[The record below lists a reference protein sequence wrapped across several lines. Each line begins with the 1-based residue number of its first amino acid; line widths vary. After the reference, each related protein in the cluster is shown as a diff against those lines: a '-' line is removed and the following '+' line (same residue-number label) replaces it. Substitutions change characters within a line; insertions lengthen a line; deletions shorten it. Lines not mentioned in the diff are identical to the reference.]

1 MDFTSRVPVV
11 VILKNKKGNI
21 IKRKGHLLNEKG
33 TLSMKKA
40 IITIQHPNEY
50 PIFKC
55 FRENE
60 SSLKK
65 NVFNI
70 RRQRPIVGRTFLL
83 E

>member
-21 IKRKGHLLNEKG
+21 IKRKGHLLNEQG

-40 IITIQHPNEY
+40 NITIQHPDEY
-50 PIFKC
+50 PILKC

-60 SSLKK
+60 SSLK
-65 NVFNI
+65 NF
-70 RRQRPIVGRTFLL
+70 FF
-83 E
+83 

>member
-1 MDFTSRVPVV
+1 MDFTSRVLVV
-11 VILKNKKGNI
+11 VTLKNKKGNI
-21 IKRKGHLLNEKG
+21 IKRKEHLLNEKG

-60 SSLKK
+60 SSLK
-65 NVFNI
+65 NF
-70 RRQRPIVGRTFLL
+70 FF
-83 E
+83 

>member
-21 IKRKGHLLNEKG
+21 TKRKGHLLNEKG
-33 TLSMKKA
+33 TISMKKA
-40 IITIQHPNEY
+40 IITIQHPDEY

-60 SSLKK
+60 SSLK
-65 NVFNI
+65 NF
-70 RRQRPIVGRTFLL
+70 FF
-83 E
+83 

>member
-11 VILKNKKGNI
+11 VILKNNKGNI
-21 IKRKGHLLNEKG
+21 IKSKGYLLNEKG

-40 IITIQHPNEY
+40 IITIQHPDEY

-60 SSLKK
+60 SSLK
-65 NVFNI
+65 NLF
-70 RRQRPIVGRTFLL
+70 F
-83 E
+83 

>member
-1 MDFTSRVPVV
+1 
-11 VILKNKKGNI
+11 
-21 IKRKGHLLNEKG
+21 
-33 TLSMKKA
+33 MKKA
-40 IITIQHPNEY
+40 IITIQHPYEY

-65 NVFNI
+65 NIFNI
-70 RRQRPIVGRTFLL
+70 RRQRPIVRRTFLL

>member
-40 IITIQHPNEY
+40 IITIQHPDEY

-55 FRENE
+55 LRENE
-60 SSLKK
+60 ISLK
-65 NVFNI
+65 NLF
-70 RRQRPIVGRTFLL
+70 F
-83 E
+83 

>member
-1 MDFTSRVPVV
+1 MDFTTRVPVV

-21 IKRKGHLLNEKG
+21 IKRKVHHLNEKG
-33 TLSMKKA
+33 TLSMKNA
-40 IITIQHPNEY
+40 IITIQYPNEY

-65 NVFNI
+65 KF
-70 RRQRPIVGRTFLL
+70 F
-83 E
+83 